1 MEARGDIGWYNP
13 GTDEYTVWMSSQ
25 TPHIQRLLL
34 TAFVTG
40 IPEHKV
46 RTISPDVG
54 GAFGSK
60 IFCYADMALVMF
72 ASKQI
77 GGRPVKWVEG
87 RRENYQSHHPRPRP
101 RHVRG
106 GGRQARRRGHRPA
119 RQDLRQPRRPPL
131 DDRPGHPDDALRPR
145 PVRVLQ
151 DPERLLRGH
160 RRLHEHDVR
169 GRVPRRRPARGDLRR
184 RAGDGPVRQRDRDG
198 SGGDPAQELH
208 PTGRL
213 PVRQPVRPAHRERWR
228 QDLRRLGQLRAGAE
242 QGARGGRL
250 RPARGEEGR
259 GEVARQAPR
268 HGPLHVHRGVRRRA
282 LEVDRRGRRGLGRGD
297 VGIGQ
302 HPGPPHRQDRR
313 HDGHPVARPGPRD
326 DLLPDRGP
334 GARHPDG
341 GHRRPALGHAG
352 HAVRLRHVRQPDL
365 ERGQHRGDQG
375 RGQDPGQ
382 GPALCGPH
390 ARSLARRHRG
400 RRRRVPRQGLAR
412 QDEDAPGDRLRA
424 RPRVRRARRHGAV
437 PRRDRLPRHPE
448 LHVPV
453 RDAHRR
459 GGDRRGDRQGRPRAL
474 PRGRRRR
481 QEDQPDDR
489 RRAAARRHRPGRRP
503 GALGTGH
510 LQRRRPAAHRV
521 R

>member
-1 MEARGDIGWYNP
+1 MDGRRQGRHRTGLRRGRGDGSPAPRQPPPHPERHGGPRRHRLVQP
-13 GTDEYTVWMSSQ
+13 GHRRVHGLDVQ
-25 TPHIQRLLL
+25 PDAAHPAAPADGLRDRHPGAQGPHDLAGRRRCLRLEDLLL
-34 TAFVTG
+34 RRHG
-40 IPEHKV
+40 PRHV
-46 RTISPDVG
+46 REQADRRAAREVG
-54 GAFGSK
+54 RGPA
-60 IFCYADMALVMF
+60 
-72 ASKQI
+72 
-77 GGRPVKWVEG
+77 
-87 RRENYQSHHPRPRP
+87 RELPGHHPRPRP

-160 RRLHEHDVR
+160 RRLHEHHVR

-198 SGGDPAQELH
+198 PGGDPAQELH
-208 PTGRL
+208 SAGRL

-228 QDLRRLGQLRAGAE
+228 QDLCRLGQLRAGAE

-341 GHRRPALGHAG
+341 GHRRPAFGHAG

-375 RGQDPGQ
+375 RG
-382 GPALCGPH
+382 
-390 ARSLARRHRG
+390 ARSGTRPGAMRPTCSK
-400 RRRRVPRQGLAR
+400 PRPTTSR
-412 QDEDAPGDRLRA
+412 SSAPSTASRA
-424 RPRVRRARRHGAV
+424 RPTR
-437 PRRDRLPRHPE
+437 
-448 LHVPV
+448 
-453 RDAHRR
+453 
-459 GGDRRGDRQGRPRAL
+459 
-474 PRGRRRR
+474 
-481 QEDQPDDR
+481 
-489 RRAAARRHRPGRRP
+489 
-503 GALGTGH
+503 
-510 LQRRRPAAHRV
+510 
-521 R
+521 